1 MTGRLYIIYTPRVN
15 YDGTVLYMISYNL
28 FKVSLFWV
36 PDHQLFLV
44 GALCFARAIFAA
56 ALDVVSATVARS
68 SVLAGTRLRV
78 A

>member
-1 MTGRLYIIYTPRVN
+1 
-15 YDGTVLYMISYNL
+15 MISYNL

-36 PDHQLFLV
+36 PDHQSFLV
-44 GALCFARAIFAA
+44 GALCLARAIFAA

-68 SVLAGTRLRV
+68 SVLAGTRPRV